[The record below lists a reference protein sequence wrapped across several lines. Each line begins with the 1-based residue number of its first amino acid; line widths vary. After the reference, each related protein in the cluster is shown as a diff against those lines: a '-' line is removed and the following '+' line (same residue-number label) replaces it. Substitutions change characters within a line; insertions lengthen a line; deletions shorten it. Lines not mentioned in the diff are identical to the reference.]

1 MQQRIYLVYYTYI
14 YSVGSII
21 FIKIKFKK
29 INTWSKYMSF
39 IHLLHIKNALYFGKR
54 SMYIL
59 ETHYKNKIIKINA
72 LHNKLELY

>member
-1 MQQRIYLVYYTYI
+1 
-14 YSVGSII
+14 
-21 FIKIKFKK
+21 
-29 INTWSKYMSF
+29 MSF